1 MKNKIKEDS
10 AWRYGFLGLLLDA
23 AKEMKGKI
31 LEMPQEVKEFTD
43 AYMLENNP
51 VGAWLREHYELTGH
65 REDIVQK
72 TELYNTFLGESGVNK
87 SHKVFT
93 EDLVK
98 CNVLE
103 KTLKGIRYY
112 FGLRRKE

>member
-1 MKNKIKEDS
+1 
-10 AWRYGFLGLLLDA
+10 
-23 AKEMKGKI
+23 
-31 LEMPQEVKEFTD
+31 MPQEVQEFTD

-72 TELYNTFLGESGVNK
+72 TELYNTFLGESGANK

-103 KTLKGIRYY
+103 KKVHGERYY